1 MREGRADEVNAV
13 HQRAGEKWE
22 AVADLI
28 RDHARH
34 RGMSSSEWARAA
46 FGPQVHD
53 MTTPRL
59 GSDPMALVQA
69 AEAGARPAMRVSQPG
84 QQDIDRRRDMPGAD
98 DPPRFR
104 GADASDPRRSQPGLA
119 DPPTRQRRSRHDTPE
134 RRPRVAARPQT
145 FDVGA
150 LLPRDLQP
158 TGFHDLNDKADEIMQ
173 YLMSVEGMS
182 GIEAQRY
189 LREIEGDMISQAG

>member
-1 MREGRADEVNAV
+1 
-13 HQRAGEKWE
+13 
-22 AVADLI
+22 
-28 RDHARH
+28 
-34 RGMSSSEWARAA
+34 
-46 FGPQVHD
+46 
-53 MTTPRL
+53 
-59 GSDPMALVQA
+59 
-69 AEAGARPAMRVSQPG
+69 
-84 QQDIDRRRDMPGAD
+84 MPGAD

-104 GADASDPRRSQPGLA
+104 GAAASDPRRSQPGLA
-119 DPPTRQRRSRHDTPE
+119 DSHHQPGRRRSRHDTPE

-189 LREIEGDMISQAG
+189 LREIEGDMIAQAG